1 MSRLDVFF
9 GELSEARKINT
20 TTASID
26 RLLDDI
32 SGIEQ
37 SAMGKLFQNSIESVF
52 EEFGESVTTE
62 EKIAILT
69 AMLKKYL

>member
-9 GELSEARKINT
+9 GELSEARKNNT